1 VLLAG
6 VHGFLLLIPLSIGVA
21 ILRNRLWDIDILI
34 NRTLVYGTLTA
45 VLGLVYYLGVVLLQ
59 APLRDVIDQGSQL
72 AVAASTL
79 AVVALFMPLR
89 RRIQSLID
97 RRFYRTRY
105 DAQKILES
113 FSNKL
118 RDETDLGALNSE
130 LTTVVR
136 DTMQPAHV
144 SLWVRP
150 PES

>member
-1 VLLAG
+1 
-6 VHGFLLLIPLSIGVA
+6 
-21 ILRNRLWDIDILI
+21 
-34 NRTLVYGTLTA
+34 
-45 VLGLVYYLGVVLLQ
+45 VLLQ